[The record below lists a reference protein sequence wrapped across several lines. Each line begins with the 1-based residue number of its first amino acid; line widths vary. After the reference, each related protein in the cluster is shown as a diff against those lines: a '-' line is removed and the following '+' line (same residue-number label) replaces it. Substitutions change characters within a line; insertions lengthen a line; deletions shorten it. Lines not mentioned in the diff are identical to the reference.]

1 MLTLRRWTPRLFN
14 NQLVVSIPGDL
25 HITAQSV
32 DTQAL
37 TGDYTLDV
45 GHSRIGFVARHAM
58 VTKVRGQFNEFEG
71 KAHLDFAAPENST
84 AEVTIQA
91 SSVDTRNEQRD
102 GHLRTNDFFDAP
114 NHPTIMFRSTGVER
128 VDDEHY
134 RVTGDLEIKGI
145 TKPVTVDFEYAG
157 TAKDPYGNIRVGFD
171 GSTTVNRRDWGIEW
185 NAPLETGGV
194 LVSDKVT
201 LEFEISAV
209 QVRPEA

>member
-1 MLTLRRWTPRLFN
+1 MPDQTLD
-14 NQLVVSIPGDL
+14 S
-25 HITAQSV
+25 
-32 DTQAL
+32 QAL

-45 GHSRIGFVARHAM
+45 AHSRIGFVARHAM

-71 KAHLDFAAPENST
+71 KAHLDFATPQESSV
-84 AEVTIQA
+84 EVTIQA
-91 SSVDTRNEQRD
+91 NSIDTRNEQRD

-114 NHPTIMFRSTGVER
+114 NHPVMTFRSTSVEQ

-134 RVTGDLEIKGI
+134 KVTGDLTIKGV
-145 TKPVTVDFEYAG
+145 TNSVTVDFEYAG
-157 TAKDPYGNIRVGFD
+157 AAKDPYGNIRVGLE

-209 QVRPEA
+209 QVQPEA